1 LKQYPAI
8 SVGDVGDPDI
18 LAAAVDEFSPTA
30 IESRESDTRVFF
42 ATPADRDTACAA
54 LSASFDVTAI
64 DVPDEDWARRSQE
77 NLQPIT
83 VGRII
88 VATPWAAVSLQPSAV
103 SDEPSAIRKPVSL
116 SPQPSAIRQPL
127 AISHDPSDILIVI
140 APSMGFGTGHHATTR
155 LCLAALQAIDL
166 TDKVVLDVGT
176 GSGVLAI
183 AAERLGA
190 RRASGIDN
198 DQDAIQSARENL
210 EVNPAARRVT
220 FDLGDLTAWPERS
233 GRIAPRETDGP
244 RGFPPSLELR
254 RTAEALAEAGQPIET
269 GSPERLA
276 LQLRSGQAGRP
287 GSGQADVVTANLT
300 GGLLVRSASA
310 LLATVRAGGTLILSG
325 LLAHERDEVC
335 RAFAPA
341 AVVWEQEEDGWV
353 GLAMKKP

>member
-1 LKQYPAI
+1 MEQYPAI

-42 ATPADRDTACAA
+42 ATPADRDAACTA
-54 LSASFDVTAI
+54 LSACFDVTAI

-88 VATPWAAVSLQPSAV
+88 VATPWAAIDAQPSAV
-103 SDEPSAIRKPVSL
+103 SH
-116 SPQPSAIRQPL
+116 QPSRLRSPDDPASYGETRQP
-127 AISHDPSDILIVI
+127 ASAKATAVRRSFSEGGSAEGATAAAILILI
-140 APSMGFGTGHHATTR
+140 TPSMGFGTGHHATTR

-233 GRIAPRETDGP
+233 GRIAPHETDGA
-244 RGFPPSLELR
+244 RGFQPS
-254 RTAEALAEAGQPIET
+254 ET

-276 LQLRSGQAGRP
+276 LQLR
-287 GSGQADVVTANLT
+287 SGQADVVTANLT